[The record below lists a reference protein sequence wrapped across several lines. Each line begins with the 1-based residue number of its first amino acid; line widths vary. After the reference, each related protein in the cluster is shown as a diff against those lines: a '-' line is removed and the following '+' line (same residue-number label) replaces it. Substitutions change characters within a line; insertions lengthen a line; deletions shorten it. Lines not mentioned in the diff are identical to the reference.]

1 MMHISSEQLFL
12 SMARTCCTM
21 KKLSALSGVSV
32 QTLRNIK
39 AGKAIFPETAG
50 KIARALGVDVADLL
64 ESKAKESN
72 PCDKDFSIFGSS
84 LWNTT

>member
-1 MMHISSEQLFL
+1 
-12 SMARTCCTM
+12 M

-64 ESKAKESN
+64 ETKGE
-72 PCDKDFSIFGSS
+72 
-84 LWNTT
+84 

>member
-39 AGKAIFPETAG
+39 SGKAIFPETAG

-64 ESKAKESN
+64 ENKGE
-72 PCDKDFSIFGSS
+72 
-84 LWNTT
+84 

>member
-1 MMHISSEQLFL
+1 MMLISRERLFL
-12 SMARTCCTM
+12 SMARTRCSM
-21 KKLSALSGVSV
+21 KKLSALSGVSI

-64 ESKAKESN
+64 ETKGE
-72 PCDKDFSIFGSS
+72 
-84 LWNTT
+84 